1 MESIAKLAKI
11 VELEVIDLEKLE
23 KMLNEAPLWNMLVL
37 EKNPRKIP
45 LVDTQVSMDIDK
57 LESRETKKAKKEKAT
72 ISYNSSDRKTS

>member
-45 LVDTQVSMDIDK
+45 LVDT
-57 LESRETKKAKKEKAT
+57 
-72 ISYNSSDRKTS
+72 